1 MFKITKSFNRL
12 ALVIILAISG
22 TISALA
28 ENKIMLGDGGTISIK
43 PGETKEIDVN
53 LINDVELYT
62 AQFDMELTSSKI
74 KIVEGSF
81 KINEERVDR
90 ESFLAPSLVRQPDGK
105 MRLCLLTR
113 DLSTPIAGTEG
124 SLGTIKIQ
132 ADPTFTSNDNAK
144 IYFSKCCGSDKNAKL
159 TYFDAPKYQ
168 AVSPMVGTLAT
179 AENAFSIKPGEKHKV
194 DIVMKNEIYFC
205 GIQTDITLPAGLQIE
220 KKENGKYKFEY
231 SSRLSDNFS
240 IMSSDKGNGKVRIML
255 SSLPIDRIQ
264 PYEEGT
270 DGVIFSFNVVA
281 DENFVTDETSA
292 ITFSNTLAASE
303 SVEYAL
309 DITDS
314 KVVVTSLKMGND
326 AAYVKLTEEVA
337 ALQKSL
343 DDAKAKVAEECKDV
357 AENFTEA
364 VAAIQAQ
371 IDAIKTDL
379 DTKNAACDLTEEST
393 LDAEAVKAVNDAIA
407 KYLEDAAAAQ
417 ADFQKKVA
425 NDAAYAKLTE
435 EVAALQKSLDDAKAK
450 VAEECK
456 DVAENFT
463 EAVAAIQAQIDAIKT
478 DLDTKNAA
486 CDLTE
491 ESTLDAEAV
500 KAVNDAIAKYL
511 EDAAAAQ
518 ADFQKKVAND
528 AAYAKLTEEVAALQ
542 KSLDD
547 AKAKVAEECK
557 DVAENFTE
565 AVAAIQAQIDAIK
578 KDLEDKNTAIELT
591 EESTLDAEAVK
602 AVNDAIAKYLEDA
615 ATAQANFEK
624 KAANDAAYAKLT
636 EEIAAVQA
644 RFDEVVKTIEKDYA
658 MVAAQFAETEAGIQN
673 DIDAVAE
680 ELKAKADRIE
690 LDENSTVDLQAIKT
704 AIEKLLTD
712 AKDAYQKKIDANE
725 AAYKRLTDEIAA
737 IQTRFDEVKKI
748 IDTECNLVAAQFAG
762 IEANIQYDINKKK
775 DELKNMY
782 ENIELDENSTLDLQ
796 TIKDAIEQLL
806 VDAKA
811 AQETA
816 GIYSISALTR
826 DGVSVYTLE
835 GNKVDTPVKG
845 NVYIVRY
852 ADGTIK
858 KVFVR

>member
-132 ADPTFTSNDNAK
+132 ADPTFTSNDNAR
-144 IYFSKCCGSDKNAKL
+144 IYFSECCGSDKNAKL

-255 SSLPIDRIQ
+255 SSLPVDRIQ
-264 PYEEGT
+264 PYAEGT

-371 IDAIKTDL
+371 IDAIKKAL
-379 DTKNAACDLTEEST
+379 DE
-393 LDAEAVKAVNDAIA
+393 
-407 KYLEDAAAAQ
+407 
-417 ADFQKKVA
+417 
-425 NDAAYAKLTE
+425 
-435 EVAALQKSLDDAKAK
+435 
-450 VAEECK
+450 
-456 DVAENFT
+456 
-463 EAVAAIQAQIDAIKT
+463 
-478 DLDTKNAA
+478 
-486 CDLTE
+486 
-491 ESTLDAEAV
+491 
-500 KAVNDAIAKYL
+500 
-511 EDAAAAQ
+511 
-518 ADFQKKVAND
+518 
-528 AAYAKLTEEVAALQ
+528 
-542 KSLDD
+542 
-547 AKAKVAEECK
+547 
-557 DVAENFTE
+557 
-565 AVAAIQAQIDAIK
+565 
-578 KDLEDKNTAIELT
+578 KNTAIELT

-624 KAANDAAYAKLT
+624 KAANDAAYAKLSD
-636 EEIAAVQA
+636 EIAAVQA

-690 LDENSTVDLQAIKT
+690 LDENSTVDLAAIKT

-725 AAYKRLTDEIAA
+725 TAYKRLTDEIAA

>member
-132 ADPTFTSNDNAK
+132 ADPTFTSNDNAR

-240 IMSSDKGNGKVRIML
+240 IMSRDMGNGKVRIML
-255 SSLPIDRIQ
+255 SSLPVDKIM
-264 PYEEGT
+264 PYAEGT

-326 AAYVKLTEEVA
+326 AAYAKLTEEVA

-371 IDAIKTDL
+371 IDAIKKDI

-407 KYLEDAAAAQ
+407 KYLEDAATAQ
-417 ADFQKKVA
+417 AEYLKKVA

-463 EAVAAIQAQIDAIKT
+463 EAVAAIQT
-478 DLDTKNAA
+478 
-486 CDLTE
+486 
-491 ESTLDAEAV
+491 
-500 KAVNDAIAKYL
+500 
-511 EDAAAAQ
+511 
-518 ADFQKKVAND
+518 
-528 AAYAKLTEEVAALQ
+528 
-542 KSLDD
+542 
-547 AKAKVAEECK
+547 
-557 DVAENFTE
+557 
-565 AVAAIQAQIDAIK
+565 QIDAIK
-578 KDLEDKNTAIELT
+578 KDLDDKNTAIELT

-624 KAANDAAYAKLT
+624 KAANDAAYAKLSD
-636 EEIAAVQA
+636 EIAAVQA

-658 MVAAQFAETEAGIQN
+658 MVAGQFAETEAGIQN

-680 ELKAKADRIE
+680 DLKAKADRIE

-852 ADGTIK
+852 ADGSIK

>member
-132 ADPTFTSNDNAK
+132 ADPTFTSNDNAR

-159 TYFDAPKYQ
+159 TYFDAPNFQ
-168 AVSPMVGTLAT
+168 AVTPMVGTLAT

-255 SSLPIDRIQ
+255 SSLPVDKIM
-264 PYEEGT
+264 PYAEGT

-326 AAYVKLTEEVA
+326 AAY
-337 ALQKSL
+337 
-343 DDAKAKVAEECKDV
+343 
-357 AENFTEA
+357 
-364 VAAIQAQ
+364 
-371 IDAIKTDL
+371 
-379 DTKNAACDLTEEST
+379 
-393 LDAEAVKAVNDAIA
+393 
-407 KYLEDAAAAQ
+407 
-417 ADFQKKVA
+417 
-425 NDAAYAKLTE
+425 AKLTE

-463 EAVAAIQAQIDAIKT
+463 EAVAAIQT
-478 DLDTKNAA
+478 
-486 CDLTE
+486 
-491 ESTLDAEAV
+491 
-500 KAVNDAIAKYL
+500 
-511 EDAAAAQ
+511 
-518 ADFQKKVAND
+518 
-528 AAYAKLTEEVAALQ
+528 
-542 KSLDD
+542 
-547 AKAKVAEECK
+547 
-557 DVAENFTE
+557 
-565 AVAAIQAQIDAIK
+565 QIDAIK
-578 KDLEDKNTAIELT
+578 KDLDDKNTAIELT

-624 KAANDAAYAKLT
+624 KAANDAAYAKLSD
-636 EEIAAVQA
+636 EIAAVQA
-644 RFDEVVKTIEKDYA
+644 RFDDVVKTIEKDYA

-680 ELKAKADRIE
+680 DLKAKADRIE

-725 AAYKRLTDEIAA
+725 TAYKRLTDEIAA

>member
-132 ADPTFTSNDNAK
+132 ADPTFTSNDNAR

-159 TYFDAPKYQ
+159 TYFDAPNFQ
-168 AVSPMVGTLAT
+168 AVTPMVGTLAT

-255 SSLPIDRIQ
+255 SSLPVDKIM
-264 PYEEGT
+264 PYTEGT

-326 AAYVKLTEEVA
+326 AAYAKLTEEVA

-357 AENFTEA
+357 AENFTET

-371 IDAIKTDL
+371 IDAIKKAL
-379 DTKNAACDLTEEST
+379 DEKNTAIELTEEST
-393 LDAEAVKAVNDAIA
+393 LDAEAVKAVNDAVA
-407 KYLEDAAAAQ
+407 KYLEDAATAQ
-417 ADFQKKVA
+417 AEYLKKVA

-463 EAVAAIQAQIDAIKT
+463 ET
-478 DLDTKNAA
+478 
-486 CDLTE
+486 
-491 ESTLDAEAV
+491 
-500 KAVNDAIAKYL
+500 
-511 EDAAAAQ
+511 
-518 ADFQKKVAND
+518 
-528 AAYAKLTEEVAALQ
+528 
-542 KSLDD
+542 
-547 AKAKVAEECK
+547 
-557 DVAENFTE
+557 
-565 AVAAIQAQIDAIK
+565 VAAIQAQIDAIK
-578 KDLEDKNTAIELT
+578 KALDEKNTAIELT

-602 AVNDAIAKYLEDA
+602 AVNDAVAKYLEDA

-624 KAANDAAYAKLT
+624 KAANDAAYAKLSD
-636 EEIAAVQA
+636 EIAAVQT

-658 MVAAQFAETEAGIQN
+658 MVAGQFAETEAGIQN

-680 ELKAKADRIE
+680 DLKAKADRIE

-725 AAYKRLTDEIAA
+725 AANKRLTDEIAA

>member
-132 ADPTFTSNDNAK
+132 ADPTFTSNDNAR

-255 SSLPIDRIQ
+255 SSLPVDKIM
-264 PYEEGT
+264 PYTEGT

-326 AAYVKLTEEVA
+326 AAY
-337 ALQKSL
+337 
-343 DDAKAKVAEECKDV
+343 
-357 AENFTEA
+357 
-364 VAAIQAQ
+364 
-371 IDAIKTDL
+371 
-379 DTKNAACDLTEEST
+379 
-393 LDAEAVKAVNDAIA
+393 
-407 KYLEDAAAAQ
+407 
-417 ADFQKKVA
+417 
-425 NDAAYAKLTE
+425 AKLTE

-463 EAVAAIQAQIDAIKT
+463 EAVAAIQAQIDAIKK

-500 KAVNDAIAKYL
+500 KAVNDAVAKYL
-511 EDAAAAQ
+511 EDATTAQ
-518 ADFQKKVAND
+518 AEYLKKVAND

-578 KDLEDKNTAIELT
+578 KDLDTKNAACDLT

-624 KAANDAAYAKLT
+624 KAANDAAYAKLSD
-636 EEIAAVQA
+636 EIAAVQA

-680 ELKAKADRIE
+680 DLKAKADRIE
-690 LDENSTVDLQAIKT
+690 LDENSTVDLQVIKT

-725 AAYKRLTDEIAA
+725 AANKRLTDEIAA

>member
-132 ADPTFTSNDNAK
+132 ADPTFTSNDNAR

-159 TYFDAPKYQ
+159 TYFDAPNFQ
-168 AVSPMVGTLAT
+168 AVTPMVGTLAT

-255 SSLPIDRIQ
+255 SSLPVDKIM
-264 PYEEGT
+264 PYAEGT

-326 AAYVKLTEEVA
+326 AAY
-337 ALQKSL
+337 
-343 DDAKAKVAEECKDV
+343 
-357 AENFTEA
+357 
-364 VAAIQAQ
+364 
-371 IDAIKTDL
+371 
-379 DTKNAACDLTEEST
+379 
-393 LDAEAVKAVNDAIA
+393 
-407 KYLEDAAAAQ
+407 
-417 ADFQKKVA
+417 
-425 NDAAYAKLTE
+425 AKLTE

-463 EAVAAIQAQIDAIKT
+463 EAVAAIQAQIDAIKK
-478 DLDTKNAA
+478 DIDTKNAA

-500 KAVNDAIAKYL
+500 KAVNDAVAKYL
-511 EDAAAAQ
+511 EDAATAQ

-578 KDLEDKNTAIELT
+578 KDLDEKNTAIELT

-624 KAANDAAYAKLT
+624 KAANDAAYAKLSN
-636 EEIAAVQA
+636 EIAAVQA

-680 ELKAKADRIE
+680 DLKAKADRIE

-725 AAYKRLTDEIAA
+725 AANKRLTDEIAA
-737 IQTRFDEVKKI
+737 VQTRFDEVKKI

>member
-255 SSLPIDRIQ
+255 SSLPVDRIQ
-264 PYEEGT
+264 PYAEGT

-326 AAYVKLTEEVA
+326 AAY
-337 ALQKSL
+337 
-343 DDAKAKVAEECKDV
+343 
-357 AENFTEA
+357 
-364 VAAIQAQ
+364 
-371 IDAIKTDL
+371 
-379 DTKNAACDLTEEST
+379 
-393 LDAEAVKAVNDAIA
+393 
-407 KYLEDAAAAQ
+407 
-417 ADFQKKVA
+417 
-425 NDAAYAKLTE
+425 AKLTE

-463 EAVAAIQAQIDAIKT
+463 EAVAAIQAQIDAIKK

-491 ESTLDAEAV
+491 ESILDAEAV

-511 EDAAAAQ
+511 EDATTAQ
-518 ADFQKKVAND
+518 AEYLKKVAND

-578 KDLEDKNTAIELT
+578 KDLDDKNTAIELT

-624 KAANDAAYAKLT
+624 KAANDAAYAKLSD
-636 EEIAAVQA
+636 EIAAVQA

-690 LDENSTVDLQAIKT
+690 LDENSTVDLAAIKT

-725 AAYKRLTDEIAA
+725 TAYKRLTDEIAA

>member
-255 SSLPIDRIQ
+255 SSLPVDRIQ
-264 PYEEGT
+264 PYAEGT

-371 IDAIKTDL
+371 IDAIKKDL

-393 LDAEAVKAVNDAIA
+393 LDAEAVKSVNDAIA
-407 KYLEDAAAAQ
+407 KYLEDAATAQ

-456 DVAENFT
+456 DVAENFM
-463 EAVAAIQAQIDAIKT
+463 
-478 DLDTKNAA
+478 
-486 CDLTE
+486 
-491 ESTLDAEAV
+491 
-500 KAVNDAIAKYL
+500 
-511 EDAAAAQ
+511 
-518 ADFQKKVAND
+518 
-528 AAYAKLTEEVAALQ
+528 
-542 KSLDD
+542 
-547 AKAKVAEECK
+547 
-557 DVAENFTE
+557 E

-578 KDLEDKNTAIELT
+578 KDLDDKNTAIELT

-680 ELKAKADRIE
+680 DLKAKADRIE
-690 LDENSTVDLQAIKT
+690 LDENSTVDLAAIKT

-725 AAYKRLTDEIAA
+725 TAYKRLTDEIAA

>member
-62 AQFDMELTSSKI
+62 AQFDMELTSPKI

-255 SSLPIDRIQ
+255 SSLPVDKIM
-264 PYEEGT
+264 PYAEGT

-463 EAVAAIQAQIDAIKT
+463 EAVAAIQAQIDAIK
-478 DLDTKNAA
+478 
-486 CDLTE
+486 
-491 ESTLDAEAV
+491 
-500 KAVNDAIAKYL
+500 
-511 EDAAAAQ
+511 
-518 ADFQKKVAND
+518 
-528 AAYAKLTEEVAALQ
+528 
-542 KSLDD
+542 
-547 AKAKVAEECK
+547 
-557 DVAENFTE
+557 
-565 AVAAIQAQIDAIK
+565 

-624 KAANDAAYAKLT
+624 KAANDAAYAKLSD
-636 EEIAAVQA
+636 EIAAVQA

-658 MVAAQFAETEAGIQN
+658 MVAGQFAETEAGIQN

-680 ELKAKADRIE
+680 DLKAKADRIE

>member
-132 ADPTFTSNDNAK
+132 ADPTFTSNDNAR

-159 TYFDAPKYQ
+159 TYFDAPNFQ
-168 AVSPMVGTLAT
+168 AVTPMVGTLAT

-255 SSLPIDRIQ
+255 SSLPVDKIM
-264 PYEEGT
+264 PYTEGT

-326 AAYVKLTEEVA
+326 AAYAKLTEEVA

-364 VAAIQAQ
+364 VATIQAQ
-371 IDAIKTDL
+371 IDAIKKDL

-393 LDAEAVKAVNDAIA
+393 LDAEAVKAVNDAVA
-407 KYLEDAAAAQ
+407 KYLEDAATAQ

-463 EAVAAIQAQIDAIKT
+463 ET
-478 DLDTKNAA
+478 
-486 CDLTE
+486 
-491 ESTLDAEAV
+491 
-500 KAVNDAIAKYL
+500 
-511 EDAAAAQ
+511 
-518 ADFQKKVAND
+518 
-528 AAYAKLTEEVAALQ
+528 
-542 KSLDD
+542 
-547 AKAKVAEECK
+547 
-557 DVAENFTE
+557 
-565 AVAAIQAQIDAIK
+565 VAAIQAQIDAIK
-578 KDLEDKNTAIELT
+578 KALDEKNTAIELT

-624 KAANDAAYAKLT
+624 KAANDAAYAKLSD
-636 EEIAAVQA
+636 EIAAVQA
-644 RFDEVVKTIEKDYA
+644 RFDEVVKIIEKDYA
-658 MVAAQFAETEAGIQN
+658 MVAGQFAETEAGIQN

-680 ELKAKADRIE
+680 DLKAKADRIE

-725 AAYKRLTDEIAA
+725 TAYKRLTDEIAA

>member
-132 ADPTFTSNDNAK
+132 ADPTFTSNDNAR

-255 SSLPIDRIQ
+255 SSLPVDKIM
-264 PYEEGT
+264 PYTEGT

-326 AAYVKLTEEVA
+326 AAY
-337 ALQKSL
+337 
-343 DDAKAKVAEECKDV
+343 
-357 AENFTEA
+357 
-364 VAAIQAQ
+364 
-371 IDAIKTDL
+371 
-379 DTKNAACDLTEEST
+379 
-393 LDAEAVKAVNDAIA
+393 
-407 KYLEDAAAAQ
+407 
-417 ADFQKKVA
+417 
-425 NDAAYAKLTE
+425 AKLTE

-463 EAVAAIQAQIDAIKT
+463 ET
-478 DLDTKNAA
+478 
-486 CDLTE
+486 
-491 ESTLDAEAV
+491 
-500 KAVNDAIAKYL
+500 
-511 EDAAAAQ
+511 
-518 ADFQKKVAND
+518 
-528 AAYAKLTEEVAALQ
+528 
-542 KSLDD
+542 
-547 AKAKVAEECK
+547 
-557 DVAENFTE
+557 
-565 AVAAIQAQIDAIK
+565 VAAIQAQIDAIK
-578 KDLEDKNTAIELT
+578 KALDEKNTAIELT

-602 AVNDAIAKYLEDA
+602 AVNDAVAKYLEDA

-624 KAANDAAYAKLT
+624 KAANDAAYAKLSD
-636 EEIAAVQA
+636 EIAAVQT

-658 MVAAQFAETEAGIQN
+658 MVAGQFAETEAGIQN

-680 ELKAKADRIE
+680 DLKAKADRIE

-725 AAYKRLTDEIAA
+725 AANKRLTDEIAA

>member
-132 ADPTFTSNDNAK
+132 ADPTFTSNDNAR
-144 IYFSKCCGSDKNAKL
+144 IYFSECCGSDKNAKL

-255 SSLPIDRIQ
+255 SSLPVDRIQ
-264 PYEEGT
+264 PYAEGT

-371 IDAIKTDL
+371 IDAIKKDL

-407 KYLEDAAAAQ
+407 KYLEAAAAAQ

-463 EAVAAIQAQIDAIKT
+463 ET
-478 DLDTKNAA
+478 
-486 CDLTE
+486 
-491 ESTLDAEAV
+491 
-500 KAVNDAIAKYL
+500 
-511 EDAAAAQ
+511 
-518 ADFQKKVAND
+518 
-528 AAYAKLTEEVAALQ
+528 
-542 KSLDD
+542 
-547 AKAKVAEECK
+547 
-557 DVAENFTE
+557 
-565 AVAAIQAQIDAIK
+565 VAAIQAQIDAIK
-578 KDLEDKNTAIELT
+578 KALDEKNTAIELT

-624 KAANDAAYAKLT
+624 KAANDAAYAKLSD
-636 EEIAAVQA
+636 EIAAVQA

-725 AAYKRLTDEIAA
+725 TAYKRLTDEIAA

-762 IEANIQYDINKKK
+762 IEANILYDINKKK

>member
-132 ADPTFTSNDNAK
+132 ADPTFTSNDNAR
-144 IYFSKCCGSDKNAKL
+144 IYFSECCGSDKNAKL

-255 SSLPIDRIQ
+255 SSLPVDKIM
-264 PYEEGT
+264 PYTEGS

-326 AAYVKLTEEVA
+326 AAY
-337 ALQKSL
+337 
-343 DDAKAKVAEECKDV
+343 
-357 AENFTEA
+357 
-364 VAAIQAQ
+364 
-371 IDAIKTDL
+371 
-379 DTKNAACDLTEEST
+379 
-393 LDAEAVKAVNDAIA
+393 
-407 KYLEDAAAAQ
+407 
-417 ADFQKKVA
+417 
-425 NDAAYAKLTE
+425 AKLTE

-463 EAVAAIQAQIDAIKT
+463 EAVAAIQAQIDAIKK

-500 KAVNDAIAKYL
+500 KAVNDAVAKYL
-511 EDAAAAQ
+511 EDAATAQ

-578 KDLEDKNTAIELT
+578 KDLDTKNAACDLT

-602 AVNDAIAKYLEDA
+602 AVNDAVAKYLEDA
-615 ATAQANFEK
+615 ATAQADFQK
-624 KAANDAAYAKLT
+624 KVANDAAYAKLSD
-636 EEIAAVQA
+636 EIAAVQA

-658 MVAAQFAETEAGIQN
+658 MVAGQFAETEAGIQN

-680 ELKAKADRIE
+680 DLKAKADRIE

-725 AAYKRLTDEIAA
+725 AANKRLTDEIAA

>member
-144 IYFSKCCGSDKNAKL
+144 IYFSTCCGSDKNAKL

-255 SSLPIDRIQ
+255 SSLPVDKIM
-264 PYEEGT
+264 PYAEGT

-326 AAYVKLTEEVA
+326 AAY
-337 ALQKSL
+337 
-343 DDAKAKVAEECKDV
+343 
-357 AENFTEA
+357 
-364 VAAIQAQ
+364 
-371 IDAIKTDL
+371 
-379 DTKNAACDLTEEST
+379 
-393 LDAEAVKAVNDAIA
+393 
-407 KYLEDAAAAQ
+407 
-417 ADFQKKVA
+417 
-425 NDAAYAKLTE
+425 AKLTE

-463 EAVAAIQAQIDAIKT
+463 EAVAAIQAQIDAIKK

-500 KAVNDAIAKYL
+500 KSVNDAIAKYL
-511 EDAAAAQ
+511 EDAATAQ

-578 KDLEDKNTAIELT
+578 KDLDDKNTAIELT

-680 ELKAKADRIE
+680 DLKAKADRIE
-690 LDENSTVDLQAIKT
+690 LDENSTVDLAAIKT

-725 AAYKRLTDEIAA
+725 TAYKRLTDEIAA

>member
-240 IMSSDKGNGKVRIML
+240 IVSRDMGDGKVRMIL
-255 SSLPIDRIQ
+255 SSLPVDRIQ
-264 PYEEGT
+264 PYTEGT

-326 AAYVKLTEEVA
+326 AAYAKLTEEIA

-371 IDAIKTDL
+371 IDAIKKDL

-393 LDAEAVKAVNDAIA
+393 LDAEAVKAVNDAVA
-407 KYLEDAAAAQ
+407 KYLEDAATAQ
-417 ADFQKKVA
+417 AEYLKKVA

-463 EAVAAIQAQIDAIKT
+463 ET
-478 DLDTKNAA
+478 
-486 CDLTE
+486 
-491 ESTLDAEAV
+491 
-500 KAVNDAIAKYL
+500 
-511 EDAAAAQ
+511 
-518 ADFQKKVAND
+518 
-528 AAYAKLTEEVAALQ
+528 
-542 KSLDD
+542 
-547 AKAKVAEECK
+547 
-557 DVAENFTE
+557 
-565 AVAAIQAQIDAIK
+565 VAAIQAQIDAIK
-578 KDLEDKNTAIELT
+578 KDLDEKNTAIELT

-624 KAANDAAYAKLT
+624 KAANDAAYAKLSD
-636 EEIAAVQA
+636 EIAAVQA

-658 MVAAQFAETEAGIQN
+658 MVAGQFAETEAGIQN

-680 ELKAKADRIE
+680 DLKAKADRIE

-725 AAYKRLTDEIAA
+725 TAYKRLTDEIAA

>member
-132 ADPTFTSNDNAK
+132 ADPTFTSNDNAR

-255 SSLPIDRIQ
+255 SSLPVDKIM
-264 PYEEGT
+264 PYAEGT

-326 AAYVKLTEEVA
+326 AAY
-337 ALQKSL
+337 
-343 DDAKAKVAEECKDV
+343 
-357 AENFTEA
+357 
-364 VAAIQAQ
+364 
-371 IDAIKTDL
+371 
-379 DTKNAACDLTEEST
+379 
-393 LDAEAVKAVNDAIA
+393 
-407 KYLEDAAAAQ
+407 
-417 ADFQKKVA
+417 
-425 NDAAYAKLTE
+425 
-435 EVAALQKSLDDAKAK
+435 
-450 VAEECK
+450 
-456 DVAENFT
+456 
-463 EAVAAIQAQIDAIKT
+463 
-478 DLDTKNAA
+478 
-486 CDLTE
+486 
-491 ESTLDAEAV
+491 
-500 KAVNDAIAKYL
+500 
-511 EDAAAAQ
+511 
-518 ADFQKKVAND
+518 
-528 AAYAKLTEEVAALQ
+528 AKLTEEVAALQ

-578 KDLEDKNTAIELT
+578 KDLDTKNAACDLTEESTLDAEAVKAVNDAVAKYLEDATTAQAEYLKKVANDAAYAKLTEEVAALQKSLDDAKAKVAEECKDVAENFTETVAAIQAQIDAIKKALDEKNTAIELT

-624 KAANDAAYAKLT
+624 KAANDAAYAKLSD
-636 EEIAAVQA
+636 EIAAVQA

-680 ELKAKADRIE
+680 DLKAKADRIE

-725 AAYKRLTDEIAA
+725 AANKRLTDEIAA

>member
-255 SSLPIDRIQ
+255 SSLPVDKIM
-264 PYEEGT
+264 PYAEGT

-292 ITFSNTLAASE
+292 ITFSNTLAANDAG
-303 SVEYAL
+303 VEYAL

-314 KVVVTSLKMGND
+314 KVVVTSLKMG
-326 AAYVKLTEEVA
+326 
-337 ALQKSL
+337 
-343 DDAKAKVAEECKDV
+343 
-357 AENFTEA
+357 
-364 VAAIQAQ
+364 
-371 IDAIKTDL
+371 
-379 DTKNAACDLTEEST
+379 
-393 LDAEAVKAVNDAIA
+393 
-407 KYLEDAAAAQ
+407 
-417 ADFQKKVA
+417 

-463 EAVAAIQAQIDAIKT
+463 EAVAAIQAQIDAIKK

-511 EDAAAAQ
+511 EDAATAQ

-578 KDLEDKNTAIELT
+578 KDLDDKNTAIELT

-725 AAYKRLTDEIAA
+725 TAYKRLTDEIAA

>member
-12 ALVIILAISG
+12 ALVIILAICG

-255 SSLPIDRIQ
+255 SSLPVDKIM
-264 PYEEGT
+264 PYAEGT

-326 AAYVKLTEEVA
+326 AAYAKLTEEVA

-357 AENFTEA
+357 AENFTEV
-364 VAAIQAQ
+364 VAAIQAK
-371 IDAIKTDL
+371 IDAIKKDI

-450 VAEECK
+450 VAGECK

-463 EAVAAIQAQIDAIKT
+463 EAVAAIQT
-478 DLDTKNAA
+478 
-486 CDLTE
+486 
-491 ESTLDAEAV
+491 
-500 KAVNDAIAKYL
+500 
-511 EDAAAAQ
+511 
-518 ADFQKKVAND
+518 
-528 AAYAKLTEEVAALQ
+528 
-542 KSLDD
+542 
-547 AKAKVAEECK
+547 
-557 DVAENFTE
+557 
-565 AVAAIQAQIDAIK
+565 QIDAIK
-578 KDLEDKNTAIELT
+578 KDLDDKNTAIELT

-624 KAANDAAYAKLT
+624 KVANDAAYAKLSD
-636 EEIAAVQA
+636 EIAAVQA

-658 MVAAQFAETEAGIQN
+658 MVAGQFAETEAGIQN

-845 NVYIVRY
+845 NVYVVRY

>member
-132 ADPTFTSNDNAK
+132 ADPTFTSNDNAR
-144 IYFSKCCGSDKNAKL
+144 IYFSECCGSDKNAKL
-159 TYFDAPKYQ
+159 TYFEAPKYQ

-255 SSLPIDRIQ
+255 SSLPVDKIM
-264 PYEEGT
+264 PYTEGS

-326 AAYVKLTEEVA
+326 AAY
-337 ALQKSL
+337 
-343 DDAKAKVAEECKDV
+343 
-357 AENFTEA
+357 
-364 VAAIQAQ
+364 
-371 IDAIKTDL
+371 
-379 DTKNAACDLTEEST
+379 
-393 LDAEAVKAVNDAIA
+393 
-407 KYLEDAAAAQ
+407 
-417 ADFQKKVA
+417 
-425 NDAAYAKLTE
+425 AKLTE

-463 EAVAAIQAQIDAIKT
+463 EAVAAIQAQIDAIKK

-500 KAVNDAIAKYL
+500 KAVNDAVAKYL
-511 EDAAAAQ
+511 EDATTAQ
-518 ADFQKKVAND
+518 AEYLKKVAND

-578 KDLEDKNTAIELT
+578 KALDEKNTAIELT

-602 AVNDAIAKYLEDA
+602 AVNDAVAKYLEDA

-624 KAANDAAYAKLT
+624 KAANDAAYAKLSD
-636 EEIAAVQA
+636 EIAAVQA

-658 MVAAQFAETEAGIQN
+658 MVAGQFAETEAGIQN

-680 ELKAKADRIE
+680 DLKAKADRIE

-725 AAYKRLTDEIAA
+725 AANKRLTDEIAA

>member
-132 ADPTFTSNDNAK
+132 ADPTFTSNDNAR

-159 TYFDAPKYQ
+159 TYFDAPNFQ
-168 AVSPMVGTLAT
+168 AVTPMVGTLAT

-255 SSLPIDRIQ
+255 SSLPVDKIM
-264 PYEEGT
+264 PYTEGT

-326 AAYVKLTEEVA
+326 AAYAKLTEEVA

-364 VAAIQAQ
+364 VATIQAQ
-371 IDAIKTDL
+371 IDAIKKDL

-393 LDAEAVKAVNDAIA
+393 LDAEAVKAVNDAVA
-407 KYLEDAAAAQ
+407 KYLEDAATAQ
-417 ADFQKKVA
+417 AEYLKKVA

-463 EAVAAIQAQIDAIKT
+463 EAVATIQAQIDAIKK

-500 KAVNDAIAKYL
+500 KAVNDA
-511 EDAAAAQ
+511 
-518 ADFQKKVAND
+518 V
-528 AAYAKLTEEVAALQ
+528 
-542 KSLDD
+542 
-547 AKAKVAEECK
+547 
-557 DVAENFTE
+557 
-565 AVAAIQAQIDAIK
+565 
-578 KDLEDKNTAIELT
+578 
-591 EESTLDAEAVK
+591 
-602 AVNDAIAKYLEDA
+602 AKYLEDA

-624 KAANDAAYAKLT
+624 KAANDAAYAKLSD
-636 EEIAAVQA
+636 EIAAVQA

-680 ELKAKADRIE
+680 DLKAKADRIE
-690 LDENSTVDLQAIKT
+690 LDENSTVDLQAVKT

-725 AAYKRLTDEIAA
+725 AANKRLTDEIAA

>member
-144 IYFSKCCGSDKNAKL
+144 IYFSTCCGSDKNAKL

-255 SSLPIDRIQ
+255 SSLPVDKIM
-264 PYEEGT
+264 PYTEGT

-326 AAYVKLTEEVA
+326 AAY
-337 ALQKSL
+337 
-343 DDAKAKVAEECKDV
+343 
-357 AENFTEA
+357 
-364 VAAIQAQ
+364 
-371 IDAIKTDL
+371 
-379 DTKNAACDLTEEST
+379 
-393 LDAEAVKAVNDAIA
+393 
-407 KYLEDAAAAQ
+407 
-417 ADFQKKVA
+417 
-425 NDAAYAKLTE
+425 AKLTE

-463 EAVAAIQAQIDAIKT
+463 EAVAAIQAQIDAIKK

-500 KAVNDAIAKYL
+500 KAVNDAVAKYL
-511 EDAAAAQ
+511 EDAATAQ
-518 ADFQKKVAND
+518 AEYLKKVTND

-578 KDLEDKNTAIELT
+578 KDLDTKNTAIELT

-602 AVNDAIAKYLEDA
+602 AVNDAVAKYLEDA

-624 KAANDAAYAKLT
+624 KAANDAAYAKLSD
-636 EEIAAVQA
+636 EIAAVQA

-658 MVAAQFAETEAGIQN
+658 MVAGQFAETEAGIQN

-680 ELKAKADRIE
+680 DLKAKADRIE

>member
-132 ADPTFTSNDNAK
+132 ADPTFTSNDNAR

-231 SSRLSDNFS
+231 SSRLSANFS
-240 IMSSDKGNGKVRIML
+240 IMSRDMGNGKVRIML
-255 SSLPIDRIQ
+255 SSLPVDKIM
-264 PYEEGT
+264 PYTEGS

-292 ITFSNTLAASE
+292 ITFSNTLAANDAG
-303 SVEYAL
+303 VEYAL

-314 KVVVTSLKMGND
+314 KVVVTSLKMG
-326 AAYVKLTEEVA
+326 
-337 ALQKSL
+337 
-343 DDAKAKVAEECKDV
+343 
-357 AENFTEA
+357 
-364 VAAIQAQ
+364 
-371 IDAIKTDL
+371 
-379 DTKNAACDLTEEST
+379 
-393 LDAEAVKAVNDAIA
+393 
-407 KYLEDAAAAQ
+407 
-417 ADFQKKVA
+417 

-463 EAVAAIQAQIDAIKT
+463 EAVAAIQAQIDAIKK

-500 KAVNDAIAKYL
+500 KAVNDAVAKYL
-511 EDAAAAQ
+511 EDAATAQ
-518 ADFQKKVAND
+518 AEYLKKVAND

-578 KDLEDKNTAIELT
+578 KALDEKNTAIELT

-624 KAANDAAYAKLT
+624 KAANDAAYAKLSD
-636 EEIAAVQA
+636 EIAAVQA

-658 MVAAQFAETEAGIQN
+658 MVAGQFAETEAGIQN

-680 ELKAKADRIE
+680 DLKAKADRIE

-725 AAYKRLTDEIAA
+725 TAYKRLTDEIAA

>member
-132 ADPTFTSNDNAK
+132 ADPTFTSNDNAR

-231 SSRLSDNFS
+231 SNRLSANFS
-240 IMSSDKGNGKVRIML
+240 IMSRDMGNGKVRIML
-255 SSLPIDRIQ
+255 SSLPVDKIM
-264 PYEEGT
+264 PYTEGT

-281 DENFVTDETSA
+281 DENFVTDENSA

-314 KVVVTSLKMGND
+314 KVVVTSLKMG
-326 AAYVKLTEEVA
+326 
-337 ALQKSL
+337 
-343 DDAKAKVAEECKDV
+343 
-357 AENFTEA
+357 
-364 VAAIQAQ
+364 
-371 IDAIKTDL
+371 
-379 DTKNAACDLTEEST
+379 
-393 LDAEAVKAVNDAIA
+393 
-407 KYLEDAAAAQ
+407 
-417 ADFQKKVA
+417 

-463 EAVAAIQAQIDAIKT
+463 EAVAAIQAQIDAIKK

-500 KAVNDAIAKYL
+500 KAVNDAVAKYL
-511 EDAAAAQ
+511 EDAATAQ
-518 ADFQKKVAND
+518 AEYLKKVAND

-578 KDLEDKNTAIELT
+578 KALDEKNTAIELT

-624 KAANDAAYAKLT
+624 KAANDAAYAKLSD
-636 EEIAAVQA
+636 EIAAVQA

-658 MVAAQFAETEAGIQN
+658 MVAGQFAETEAGIQN

-680 ELKAKADRIE
+680 DLKAKADRIE

-725 AAYKRLTDEIAA
+725 TAYKRLTDEIAA

>member
-255 SSLPIDRIQ
+255 SSLPVDKIM
-264 PYEEGT
+264 PYAEGT

-357 AENFTEA
+357 AENFTET

-371 IDAIKTDL
+371 IDAIKKDL

-393 LDAEAVKAVNDAIA
+393 LDAEAVK
-407 KYLEDAAAAQ
+407 
-417 ADFQKKVA
+417 
-425 NDAAYAKLTE
+425 
-435 EVAALQKSLDDAKAK
+435 S
-450 VAEECK
+450 
-456 DVAENFT
+456 
-463 EAVAAIQAQIDAIKT
+463 
-478 DLDTKNAA
+478 
-486 CDLTE
+486 
-491 ESTLDAEAV
+491 
-500 KAVNDAIAKYL
+500 VNDAIAKYL

-624 KAANDAAYAKLT
+624 KAANDAAYAKLSD
-636 EEIAAVQA
+636 EIAAVQA

-680 ELKAKADRIE
+680 DLKAKADRIE

-725 AAYKRLTDEIAA
+725 TAYKRLTDEIAA

>member
-231 SSRLSDNFS
+231 SNRLSDNFS

-255 SSLPIDRIQ
+255 SSLPVDKIM
-264 PYEEGT
+264 PYTEGS

-326 AAYVKLTEEVA
+326 AAYAKLTEEVA

-371 IDAIKTDL
+371 IDAIKKDI

-463 EAVAAIQAQIDAIKT
+463 EAVAAIQT
-478 DLDTKNAA
+478 
-486 CDLTE
+486 
-491 ESTLDAEAV
+491 
-500 KAVNDAIAKYL
+500 
-511 EDAAAAQ
+511 
-518 ADFQKKVAND
+518 
-528 AAYAKLTEEVAALQ
+528 
-542 KSLDD
+542 
-547 AKAKVAEECK
+547 
-557 DVAENFTE
+557 
-565 AVAAIQAQIDAIK
+565 QIDAIK
-578 KDLEDKNTAIELT
+578 KDLDDKNTAIELT

-690 LDENSTVDLQAIKT
+690 LDENSTVDLAAIKT

-845 NVYIVRY
+845 NVYIVHY

>member
-62 AQFDMELTSSKI
+62 AQFDMELTSPKI

-255 SSLPIDRIQ
+255 SSLPVDKIM
-264 PYEEGT
+264 PYAEGT

-371 IDAIKTDL
+371 IDAIKKDL

-393 LDAEAVKAVNDAIA
+393 LDAEAVKSVNDAIA

-463 EAVAAIQAQIDAIKT
+463 EAVAAIQT
-478 DLDTKNAA
+478 
-486 CDLTE
+486 
-491 ESTLDAEAV
+491 
-500 KAVNDAIAKYL
+500 
-511 EDAAAAQ
+511 
-518 ADFQKKVAND
+518 
-528 AAYAKLTEEVAALQ
+528 
-542 KSLDD
+542 
-547 AKAKVAEECK
+547 
-557 DVAENFTE
+557 
-565 AVAAIQAQIDAIK
+565 QIDAIK
-578 KDLEDKNTAIELT
+578 KDLDDKNTAIDLT

-624 KAANDAAYAKLT
+624 KAANDAAYAKLSD
-636 EEIAAVQA
+636 EIAAVQA

-690 LDENSTVDLQAIKT
+690 LDENSTVDLAAIKT

-796 TIKDAIEQLL
+796 TIRDAIEQLL

>member
-132 ADPTFTSNDNAK
+132 ADPTFTSNDNAR

-159 TYFDAPKYQ
+159 TYFDAPNFQ
-168 AVSPMVGTLAT
+168 AVTPMVGTLAT

-326 AAYVKLTEEVA
+326 AAYAKLTEEVA

-371 IDAIKTDL
+371 IDAIKKDI

-463 EAVAAIQAQIDAIKT
+463 ET
-478 DLDTKNAA
+478 
-486 CDLTE
+486 
-491 ESTLDAEAV
+491 
-500 KAVNDAIAKYL
+500 
-511 EDAAAAQ
+511 
-518 ADFQKKVAND
+518 
-528 AAYAKLTEEVAALQ
+528 
-542 KSLDD
+542 
-547 AKAKVAEECK
+547 
-557 DVAENFTE
+557 
-565 AVAAIQAQIDAIK
+565 VAAIQAQIDAIK
-578 KDLEDKNTAIELT
+578 KALDEKNTAIELT

-624 KAANDAAYAKLT
+624 KAANDAAYAKLSD
-636 EEIAAVQA
+636 EIAAVQA

-680 ELKAKADRIE
+680 DLKAKADRIE

-725 AAYKRLTDEIAA
+725 TAYKRLTDEIAA

>member
-12 ALVIILAISG
+12 ALVIILAICG

-144 IYFSKCCGSDKNAKL
+144 IYFSTCCGSDKNAKL

-255 SSLPIDRIQ
+255 SSLPVDKIM
-264 PYEEGT
+264 PYAEGT

-326 AAYVKLTEEVA
+326 AAYAKLTEEVA

-357 AENFTEA
+357 AENFTEV
-364 VAAIQAQ
+364 VAAIQAK
-371 IDAIKTDL
+371 IDAIKKDI

-450 VAEECK
+450 VAGECK

-463 EAVAAIQAQIDAIKT
+463 EAVAAIQT
-478 DLDTKNAA
+478 
-486 CDLTE
+486 
-491 ESTLDAEAV
+491 
-500 KAVNDAIAKYL
+500 
-511 EDAAAAQ
+511 
-518 ADFQKKVAND
+518 
-528 AAYAKLTEEVAALQ
+528 
-542 KSLDD
+542 
-547 AKAKVAEECK
+547 
-557 DVAENFTE
+557 
-565 AVAAIQAQIDAIK
+565 QIDAIK
-578 KDLEDKNTAIELT
+578 KDLDDKNTAIELT

-624 KAANDAAYAKLT
+624 KVANDAAYAKLSD
-636 EEIAAVQA
+636 EIAAVQA

-658 MVAAQFAETEAGIQN
+658 MVAGQFAETEAGIQN

>member
-132 ADPTFTSNDNAK
+132 ADPTFTSNDNAR
-144 IYFSKCCGSDKNAKL
+144 IYFSECCGSDKNAKL

-255 SSLPIDRIQ
+255 SSLPVDRIQ
-264 PYEEGT
+264 PYAEGT

-371 IDAIKTDL
+371 IDAIK
-379 DTKNAACDLTEEST
+379 K
-393 LDAEAVKAVNDAIA
+393 
-407 KYLEDAAAAQ
+407 
-417 ADFQKKVA
+417 
-425 NDAAYAKLTE
+425 
-435 EVAALQKSLDDAKAK
+435 
-450 VAEECK
+450 
-456 DVAENFT
+456 
-463 EAVAAIQAQIDAIKT
+463 

-578 KDLEDKNTAIELT
+578 KDLDDKNTAIELT

-615 ATAQANFEK
+615 ATAQVNFEK
-624 KAANDAAYAKLT
+624 KVANDAAYAKLSD
-636 EEIAAVQA
+636 EIAAVQA

-658 MVAAQFAETEAGIQN
+658 MVAGQFAETEAGIQN

-690 LDENSTVDLQAIKT
+690 LDENSTVDLAAIKT